1 MLIENKKEITL
12 AKNISQN
19 EIFRQEIKAKKF
31 KKIVPFFV
39 NEDMDELSQILE
51 IPLSVSKEVF
61 TKANDK
67 LLLKKFLQVSNLPTI
82 E

>member
-51 IPLSVSKEVF
+51 IVNK
-61 TKANDK
+61 
-67 LLLKKFLQVSNLPTI
+67 LKKESLMC
-82 E
+82 